1 MWLIFETDTFGCPQN
16 VRPPYSDFTM
26 APLRRGFSF
35 ASTWGFMTASPEQQ
49 EQGMANFPG
58 QNDDLDT
65 AAFRAATEA
74 VIGVTLSG
82 QERNQERVREWL
94 ETSIVPTD
102 PSNHILPRAMY
113 FAKRIMSGPLGP
125 DE

>member
-1 MWLIFETDTFGCPQN
+1 MPLGP
-16 VRPPYSDFTM
+16 
-26 APLRRGFSF
+26 APAGLSF
-35 ASTWGFMTASPEQQ
+35 CLNLGFMTASPEQQ

-94 ETSIVPTD
+94 ETSIVPAD
-102 PSNHILPRAMY
+102 PRNHILPRAMY
-113 FAKRIMSGPLGP
+113 FAKRMMSGPLGP